1 MFFKNVT
8 CLTKVTDNQT
18 KTTRTDECIYF
29 NDSTIELKGKEM
41 LLDIK
46 DREVVFIASSIKERE
61 MPEGAK
67 KPIINVTLNWL
78 KCVKNEEI
86 EVTLCNNVSDILIV
100 TSEIYNELIKLGHS
114 EEEIYV
120 LFKKN
125 GLGQMSLELT
135 NVKDFSALTAN
146 IVKEEN

>member
-29 NDSTIELKGKEM
+29 NDSTVELKGKDI

-46 DREVVFIASSIKERE
+46 DREVVFIASSVKERE
-61 MPEGAK
+61 IPNGAT
-67 KPIINVTLNWL
+67 KPIINVILNWV
-78 KCVKNEEI
+78 KCVKNETVDI
-86 EVTLCNNVSDILIV
+86 TLSNNVSDILIV
-100 TSEIYNELIKLGHS
+100 TREIYDELKIQGKS
-114 EEEIYV
+114 EEDIYI

-135 NVKDFSALTAN
+135 GVKDFSALTAN

>member
-29 NDSTIELKGKEM
+29 NDSTVELKGKDIS
-41 LLDIK
+41 LDIK

-61 MPEGAK
+61 IPNGATR
-67 KPIINVTLNWL
+67 PVVNVKVNWV
-78 KCVKNEEI
+78 KCIKNE
-86 EVTLCNNVSDILIV
+86 TLDMELYNNVSDILII
-100 TSEIYNELIKLGHS
+100 TREIYEELIKLGHS
-114 EEEIYV
+114 EEEIYI

-146 IVKEEN
+146 IIKEEI